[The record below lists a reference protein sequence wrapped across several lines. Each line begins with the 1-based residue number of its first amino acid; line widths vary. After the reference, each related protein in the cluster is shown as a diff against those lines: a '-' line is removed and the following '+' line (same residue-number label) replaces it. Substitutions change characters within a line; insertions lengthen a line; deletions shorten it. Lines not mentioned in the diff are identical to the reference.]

1 MQVYTHSCLCF
12 LNFEVPKVRLCP
24 VSAPPP
30 LNACGKEKFLN
41 FPCTAFSRAVHLPGS
56 PQHHKATRTLRGTW
70 ACSPKYEGRALG
82 FFLELLITKDLQTGQ
97 SKVLLCVSWCQ
108 LSGSEMA
115 EGVTHKF
122 FSFASSLGCSRGALG
137 KLESSVVWNG
147 SKTAENDLEDL

>member
-1 MQVYTHSCLCF
+1 MSSLCITSIECMWER
-12 LNFEVPKVRLCP
+12 EVSELPMHCFFKGCP
-24 VSAPPP
+24 SSWEPS
-30 LNACGKEKFLN
+30 
-41 FPCTAFSRAVHLPGS
+41 TPG
-56 PQHHKATRTLRGTW
+56 ATRTLRSTW
-70 ACSPKYEGRALG
+70 ACSPKYEGQALG
-82 FFLELLITKDLQTGQ
+82 VFLELLITKDLRTGQ

-122 FSFASSLGCSRGALG
+122 FSFTSSLGCSRGALG